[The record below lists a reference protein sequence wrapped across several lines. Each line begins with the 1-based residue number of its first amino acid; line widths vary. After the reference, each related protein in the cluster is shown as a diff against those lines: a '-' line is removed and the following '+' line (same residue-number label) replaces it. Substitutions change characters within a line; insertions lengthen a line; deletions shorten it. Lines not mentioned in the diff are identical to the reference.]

1 MPRHDGRRPDE
12 IRPVAITPNFLKSA
26 DGSALIT
33 CGDTRVLCAA
43 SCEDRRPRWMQG
55 RAGGWVTAEY
65 SLLPGSTS
73 PRSPREVARGKV
85 SGRTAEI
92 QRLIGRALRMSVDRS
107 RIGERTIWLDC
118 DVLQADGG
126 TRTAAVTGAY
136 VALALALRRS
146 VANGDLKELP
156 LIRQVAA
163 VSVGVVDGEPVC
175 DLDYPEDSTAEVD
188 TNVVM
193 DDAGRFI
200 EVQGTAE
207 GTPYPRRH
215 HDRMLDLAAEGI
227 ARLLEAQRLALA

>member
-1 MPRHDGRRPDE
+1 MTRHDGRRADE
-12 IRPVAITPNFLKSA
+12 LRPVTITPNFLKSA
-26 DGSALIT
+26 DGSALIA

-55 RAGGWVTAEY
+55 QTGGWITAEY

-73 PRSPREVARGKV
+73 PRSPREVSRGKV

-92 QRLIGRALRMSVDRS
+92 QRLIGRSLRMTADRT
-107 RIGERTIWLDC
+107 RIGERTFWLDC

-136 VALALALRRS
+136 VALVLALRRG
-146 VANGDLKELP
+146 VADGRLAELP

-163 VSVGVVDGEPVC
+163 VSVGVVDGEPVV
-175 DLDYPEDSTAEVD
+175 DLDYREDSTAAVD
-188 TNVVM
+188 MNVVM
-193 DDAGRFI
+193 DDAGQFI

-207 GTPYPRRH
+207 GVPYARRH
-215 HDRMLDLAAEGI
+215 LDRMLDLASLGI
-227 ARLLEAQRLALA
+227 ARLLEAQRQALA